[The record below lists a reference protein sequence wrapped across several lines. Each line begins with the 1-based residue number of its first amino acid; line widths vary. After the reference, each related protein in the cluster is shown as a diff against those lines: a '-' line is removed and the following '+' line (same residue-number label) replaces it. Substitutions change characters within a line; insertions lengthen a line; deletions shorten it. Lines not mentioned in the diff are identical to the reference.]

1 MSDIDLGL
9 AFDFIDP
16 ADGAPRQLRFSRN
29 LTPPGDP
36 RVFDDAGQLIAVVVD
51 VRRPDNGH
59 TIAVSRPNVRFD
71 DVETALH
78 GWETSAVNGPD
89 TVDLAAIRRR
99 IRAAGPT

>member
-16 ADGAPRQLRFSRN
+16 ADGVARQLRFSRN
-29 LTPPGDP
+29 LTPPEDP
-36 RVFDDAGQLIAVVVD
+36 RVLDDTGQLIAVVVD

-59 TIAVSRPNVRFD
+59 TIPVSRPNVRFQ

-78 GWETSAVNGPD
+78 GWETWAVNGTD

-99 IRAAGPT
+99 VRAAGLT